1 MKSGIKLFIISLF
14 MFGLSGNIVSANV
27 DPIINPEWIKYNNL
41 CDEDKAHYEA
51 VPEQY
56 IYEFISKN
64 SSNFGSFRALGD
76 SLPEKFNLADID
88 GKIYSNDINKDQSS
102 LGLCWAFA
110 GLGSLET
117 NLLYKGVNDIDNIM
131 KKCSTSDSTS
141 RYCRLKDD
149 YELNEKYK
157 NKEAEKNVT
166 FSERNIDYIRAKPYD
181 TGIDN
186 SKEIKDAVK
195 ERYNPYASKTLK
207 LGAGGTF
214 GEIGIY
220 FMYGIAPKR
229 TLNEW
234 TEYNTRNDT
243 MTLEQIY
250 DSVDTDYVVT
260 SYYNYP
266 MKPSSNIAEWQDGLK
281 KMIMQYGSVY
291 VATKGPEYIY
301 LGKCYH
307 AGTDG
312 KLSVIHDDG
321 NCGTTINGGHAMQI
335 IGWDDNYDYS
345 YCRTEYLKKDL
356 STKETC
362 ESAGYEWLSGK
373 GVWILKNSWGK
384 IHSYLYMTYES
395 SNSSISGV
403 KDIEIKDFD
412 NSYNA
417 DIGIIESIDNTGKYS
432 KIYKYTKS
440 NDNEYLSRFSIIFNS
455 QNVNYKISISNDG
468 SNYTL
473 LEEGITSYSGLYSFR
488 LNGYELNTNT
498 VYVKIESDANFYVY
512 DKPTLLTLNKCTY
525 LNNCSNKETISTY
538 TNSPYININDKVIDV
553 RTKTS
558 NIKSG
563 SKLEYKI
570 FDDDNNDVTSNF
582 VIENNYVVTSNN
594 IAKVSFNDDIKT
606 GKYILKTLYNDIE
619 DSYVFNITKNDLIE
633 LYARDDI
640 FTSDGSCEIKYR
652 ITTKDKVYNYRWGV
666 SDENVATIENGI
678 LNIKKSGTIT
688 VSLIVSTDYGEYSTS
703 MEVIIYDDKISTPED
718 FFKIFSTSNGNNT
731 KNYYITNDL
740 DFTDVNFNSINS
752 SVRFEGV
759 INGGYHTIK
768 NATYTKGGYYGSGL
782 VPYLAGIVKNVRIA
796 DSTFTNANG
805 NAGAIS
811 SYMFNSGKIENV
823 QIVNTKVSGT
833 KYVGGVVGY
842 IYNNNICTNAS
853 FDGTVEGN
861 ATANDLMVGGIV
873 GYTEFGNISNSYNRG
888 IVTATS
894 SFKGKVYAAG
904 LYNQTYNVFD
914 VIDSYNIGKVS
925 ASGSAEGADVQVSGL
940 IPGKVDLIDNSY
952 YLEDDNYTNNND
964 YSRTK
969 EQLLDKDNYVDWD
982 FIDTWYMNNDYP
994 ILRTFPTEVTDI
1006 NTDLFSN
1013 TLNTNSEYI
1022 FDLNVE
1028 PFGNKNNVQVDNLS
1042 QDLIT
1047 IDDNKIVTKDK
1058 EGTAKIRFTIDTYSF
1073 TKEYVIKKLIKVS
1086 YDNNYT
1092 NNDLD
1097 ITFDINY
1104 YKEEIKDGYLEF
1116 VYNNTNK
1123 KLDSINSLV
1132 KISVDENKD
1141 INYTLNY
1148 CKDGCIEVYSSSIT
1162 INNIDKD
1169 KPTITYDY
1177 NKEKKELLIN
1187 LEDAISG
1194 ISDNNEYYIAIA
1206 SNDTVIPS
1214 NMFEYVNNNIIK
1226 NIEMDYQKTYLW
1238 IKNISDNAGNKL
1250 CDSDY
1255 CVYNLNIPR
1264 DKYYV
1269 NYYDDDKETLIKKEE
1284 YLEDE
1289 KINVI
1294 TYSKE
1299 DDMYYYEVI
1308 KWDGYKDNMIV
1319 KSNIDLYANYRK
1331 TSKYI
1336 VSEEYLV
1343 EDNYI
1348 KKILP
1353 SNIYNKYMY
1362 KDFISK
1368 ISHSDGFEL
1377 YEGINKIDNPSYI
1390 KTGMIYKNKYNSY
1403 KLVLVGDVNG
1413 DGYIK
1418 MNDIMM
1424 IANHLIDNN
1433 TLFNEYYYA
1442 GDLTGDNKVKMNDL
1456 MRLATTMI
1464 NGGEL

>member
-1 MKSGIKLFIISLF
+1 MKRKIVLFGILFLIS
-14 MFGLSGNIVSANV
+14 SKVSAV
-27 DPIINPEWIKYNNL
+27 TIPSINSNIASNNSFN
-41 CDEDKAHYEA
+41 HY
-51 VPEQY
+51 QM
-56 IYEFISKN
+56 
-64 SSNFGSFRALGD
+64 LGD
-76 SLPEKFNLADID
+76 STLPEKFTLADVD
-88 GKIYSNDINKDQSS
+88 GKMYSNDESKNQSS
-102 LGLCWAFA
+102 LGMCWAFA
-110 GLGSLET
+110 SIGTVESNILVR
-117 NLLYKGVNDIDNIM
+117 GVNGLDEAIS
-131 KKCSTSDSTS
+131 KCTVEEPDS
-141 RYCRLKDD
+141 RYCRLKED
-149 YELNEKYK
+149 YEINEKYK
-157 NKEAEKNVT
+157 NREVSTNAA
-166 FSERNIDYIRAKPYD
+166 FSERNIDYIYAKPYD
-181 TGIDN
+181 TGMYN
-186 SKEIKDAVK
+186 SSLKNDAIK
-195 ERYNPYASKTLK
+195 ERYNPYTRNGNFGAPSWGHLQSTLY
-207 LGAGGTF
+207 T
-214 GEIGIY
+214 
-220 FMYGIAPKR
+220 YGLSPKR
-229 TLNEW
+229 ALKEW
-234 TEYNTRNDT
+234 ATYNTKNTT
-243 MTLEQIY
+243 MTLEEVF
-250 DSVDTDYVVT
+250 DSVDTDYIVT
-260 SYYNYP
+260 NSYKYP
-266 MKPSSNIAEWQDGLK
+266 DKPSTNIAEWQNGLK
-281 KMIMQYGSVY
+281 EMIMTYGSVTVNTY
-291 VATKGPEYIY
+291 GPSYY
-301 LGKCYH
+301 HLGKCINYNPNDKSF
-307 AGTDG
+307 TIYKDY
-312 KLSVIHDDG
+312 
-321 NCGTTINGGHAMQI
+321 NCGNAALGGHTMQI

-345 YCRTEYLKKDL
+345 YCRTETGKMRTA
-356 STKETC
+356 TKEEC
-362 ESAGYEWLSGK
+362 EEAGYKWLDGK

-384 IHSYLYMTYES
+384 GDTLYVNLAYASQFSFLEGIREVS
-395 SNSSISGV
+395 V
-403 KDIEIKDFD
+403 RDYD
-412 NSYNA
+412 NTYNA
-417 DIGIIESIDNTGKYS
+417 DISLIDTMKDNNSY
-432 KIYKYTKS
+432 IYKYHLP
-440 NDNEYLSRFSIIFNS
+440 NDNEYLSRINIYMSVDDKNKS
-455 QNVNYKISISNDG
+455 SNYKLFISKNGIDYSLIATDELDYTGIRSFKVND
-468 SNYTL
+468 YIL
-473 LEEGITSYSGLYSFR
+473 D
-488 LNGYELNTNT
+488 TNT
-498 VYVKIESDANFYVY
+498 LYVKLENTDNNVVVT
-512 DKPTLLTLNKCTY
+512 KPTILTN
-525 LNNCSNKETISTY
+525 NNCTHLDNCNDSITIKTY
-538 TNSPYININDKVIDV
+538 GQWPYIKKSDNIINI

-558 NIKSG
+558 NLKSG
-563 SKLEYKI
+563 SKLDYKI
-570 FDDDNNDVTSNF
+570 YDSNNNDVTSNF
-582 VIENNYVVTSNN
+582 DIKNNYVVTSNN
-594 IAKVSFNDDIKT
+594 IVKINFNDEIKT
-606 GKYILKTLYNDIE
+606 GKYTIKTIYNDIE
-619 DSYVFNITKNDLIE
+619 DSYDFNIIDNDFITLYAKDDIYIADKTATIKYKVFNNEKISNLKW
-633 LYARDDI
+633 
-640 FTSDGSCEIKYR
+640 S
-652 ITTKDKVYNYRWGV
+652 V
-666 SDENVATIENGI
+666 SDENVATITDGI
-678 LNIKKSGTIT
+678 LNIKKHGTIT
-688 VSLIVSTDYGEYSTS
+688 VTLEATTNYGQFIATI
-703 MEVIIYDDKISTPED
+703 EVTIYDGKITTPEE
-718 FFKIFSTSNGNNT
+718 FLKIFEYENIN
-731 KNYYITNDL
+731 KYYYITNDL
-740 DFTDVNFNSINS
+740 DFNNIKYSTTSYSYYGIL
-752 SVRFEGV
+752 
-759 INGGYHTIK
+759 NGGYHTIK
-768 NATYTKGGYYGSGL
+768 NVNSVGYNTAGIAL
-782 VPYLAGIVKNVRIA
+782 FPELNGIVKNLKLE
-796 DSTFTNANG
+796 DSVFTNTSG
-805 NAGAIS
+805 NAGAIAGRAS
-811 SYMFNSGKIENV
+811 IGAKLENIQV
-823 QIVNTKVSGT
+823 ENTKVSGT
-833 KYVGGVVGY
+833 RYVGGLIGY
-842 IYNNNICTNAS
+842 ISDNNTS
-853 FDGTVEGN
+853 FVSTCDKCSFAGTIE
-861 ATANDLMVGGIV
+861 ATSKSTDLTVGGII
-873 GYTEFGNISNSYNRG
+873 GYTTKGIVRKSYNKGSINITISSDNKVLASG
-888 IVTATS
+888 ILNGPTS
-894 SFKGKVYAAG
+894 DK
-904 LYNQTYNVFD
+904 NIENC
-914 VIDSYNIGKVS
+914 YNIGEIVVNSTIESATIVTNGLNATENAKV
-925 ASGSAEGADVQVSGL
+925 
-940 IPGKVDLIDNSY
+940 KNSY

-969 EQLLDKDNYVDWD
+969 ERLLDKDNYVDWD

-994 ILRTFPTEVTDI
+994 ILRTFPMEVTDI

-1047 IDDNKIVTKDK
+1047 IDNNKIITKNK
-1058 EGTAKIRFTIDTYSF
+1058 EGTAKIKFTIDTYSF
-1073 TKEYVIKKLIKVS
+1073 TKEYVIKELIKVS

-1132 KISVDENKD
+1132 KISIDENKD

-1148 CKDGCIEVYSSSIT
+1148 CKDSCIEVYSSSIT

-1319 KSNIDLYANYRK
+1319 KSNIDLYANYKK